1 MGLDKALYNFAR
13 RGIVPALQNVVG
25 SGPISVD
32 SAGKLITTDVG
43 RTWFVSGN
51 FGSDNNDGSS
61 WDKAFATLAAAI
73 TANNADVAADKYGW
87 ATRNKIYLSADTTT
101 ESLVAFPNKCDVIG
115 VGSYDANDQPGITG
129 MHAPVNSGNYGTR
142 FFNIW
147 FKGTAVAS
155 PIVTL
160 ASTSS
165 GIQFVG
171 CTFDATAGT
180 ITYAI
185 SATAS
190 PFLKVIGCDFR
201 GAFATGVIYF
211 GAGEAGRTI
220 IEGNVMSG
228 SLGKGIVLAST
239 TTASWAMIARG
250 NFIQCAGQW
259 VDDDSDSGNGIL
271 YVIDNRA
278 ITAIDCATYTAG
290 FDMNLL
296 RAAGNIQTGSNAGD
310 CDTVPHLLFA

>member
-1 MGLDKALYNFAR
+1 MGSLDKIMYNLR
-13 RGIVPALQNVVG
+13 RGVLPSLQGGVG
-25 SGPISVD
+25 SGPLSVD
-32 SAGKLITTDVG
+32 AEGRVIRTNVG
-43 RTWFVSGN
+43 REFFVAGN
-51 FGSDNNDGSS
+51 WGDDNNDGSS

-73 TANNADVAADKYGW
+73 SANNTDVAADKYGW

-129 MHAPVNSGNYGTR
+129 MHAPVNSSNYGTR
-142 FFNIW
+142 FINVW

-165 GIQFVG
+165 GIKFIR
-171 CTFDATAGT
+171 CTLDATVGT
-180 ITYAI
+180 ITYGI
-185 SATAS
+185 FATAS
-190 PFLKVIGCDFR
+190 PFLEIIDCDFR
-201 GAFATGVIYF
+201 GAFATGFIGF

-220 IEGNVMSG
+220 IRGNWMTG
-228 SLGKGIVLAST
+228 SLGKGIVMGGT
-239 TTASWAMIARG
+239 TTTSWEAIAMD

-259 VDDDSDSGNGIL
+259 VDDDADLL
-271 YVIDNRA
+271 YVVNNRA
-278 ITAIDCATYTAG
+278 ITAVDCATYTAG

-296 RAAGNIQTGSNAGD
+296 RASGNLQTGSNAGD
-310 CDTVPHLLFA
+310 HDSVPHVLFS